1 MKKFLL
7 ILISL
12 FLVSCASSKFESQFS
27 PVYVTNTS
35 KFAILPPS
43 AMSGKI
49 DGIQNLSANFGK
61 MQVNS
66 PVYVISDSEQ
76 LSMTIFNEFGTTM
89 ANLVYDGTTIDF
101 DSTVFPKQLK
111 PEYIVA
117 DFQFCLYD
125 AGELKSSLKKIGVDF
140 EESIACPAND
150 ESGTVI
156 TRTLSKKG
164 KIISKITKIY
174 EKSSDSANSVD
185 TATEVERLK
194 SIKYENILRGY
205 IYELE
210 SEM

>member
-1 MKKFLL
+1 
-7 ILISL
+7 
-12 FLVSCASSKFESQFS
+12 
-27 PVYVTNTS
+27 
-35 KFAILPPS
+35 
-43 AMSGKI
+43 
-49 DGIQNLSANFGK
+49 
-61 MQVNS
+61 
-66 PVYVISDSEQ
+66 
-76 LSMTIFNEFGTTM
+76 M
-89 ANLVYDGTTIDF
+89 ANLIYDGTTIDF

-174 EKSSDSANSVD
+174 EKSPDSANSAD